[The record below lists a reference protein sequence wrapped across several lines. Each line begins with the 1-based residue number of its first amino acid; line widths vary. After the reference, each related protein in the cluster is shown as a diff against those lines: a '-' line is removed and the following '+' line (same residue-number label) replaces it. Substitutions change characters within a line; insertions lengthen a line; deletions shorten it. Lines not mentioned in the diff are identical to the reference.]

1 MRVEGADDRGSVT
14 MTRDGSGVIVSVG
27 PGMEQ
32 VLGWG
37 AEDLVG
43 RPSTE
48 LIHPEDQPAAISTWF
63 SMLDAPGQSRTWQG
77 RYRGSDGNWRWVE
90 TVNVSHL
97 DDPSAPV
104 VLTTMRLADGERV
117 NLAEALRARE
127 QLFSRLSEAV
137 PIGVFQMDAEG
148 TVTFSNE
155 RLRTILGAGASA
167 TVAAHF
173 AAVAEADRPVVQN
186 ALDQVLEDRH
196 VDDVELRI
204 EVAGPGRG
212 RPEAE
217 RVCVLSMRPLTDE
230 AGGVTGAVGCV
241 VDVTEQVQLRRQ
253 LELRATTDE
262 LTSCL
267 NRGAIL
273 EVLATAVAREPTS
286 GLAVIFVDLCRFK
299 EVNDRFGHAV
309 GDQVLELAAIRLRSV
324 VREGD
329 RVGRFGGDEFLVVCP
344 GVDGEPAALEIAE
357 RIRTALTDCVELAT
371 GTVELLAS
379 IGVAWSPEPLH
390 PDALVSR
397 ADQAMY
403 RAKRA
408 GSSAVEVFAGLG

>member
-1 MRVEGADDRGSVT
+1 
-14 MTRDGSGVIVSVG
+14 MTRDGVGVILSIG

-37 AEDLVG
+37 SDDLVG

-48 LIHPEDQPAAISTWF
+48 LIHPEDQPGAISSWF
-63 SMLDAPGQSRTWQG
+63 SMLDAPGQSCTWQG
-77 RYRGSDGNWRWVE
+77 RYQGSDGTWRWVE

-97 DDPSAPV
+97 DDPSDPV
-104 VLTTMRLADGERV
+104 VLTTMRLADGEQV

-127 QLFSRLSEAV
+127 QLLGQLSEAM
-137 PIGVFQMDAEG
+137 PIGVFQMDTQE
-148 TVTFSNE
+148 TVIFCNE
-155 RLRTILGAGASA
+155 RFRTILGAGAEASP
-167 TVAAHF
+167 TVAANF
-173 AAVAEADRPVVQN
+173 ASVAEADRPVLRS
-186 ALDQVLEDRH
+186 ALDRVLDDQH

-204 EVAGPGRG
+204 VVG
-212 RPEAE
+212 RPDTGHPGAE
-217 RVCVLSMRPLTDE
+217 QVCVLSMRPLTDD

-273 EVLATAVAREPTS
+273 EVLATAVARDPAA
-286 GLAVIFVDLCRFK
+286 GLAVVFVDLCRFK

-309 GDQVLELAAIRLRSV
+309 GDQVLELAGDRLRSV

-344 GVDGEPAALEIAE
+344 GVDGEPAALEIGE
-357 RIRTALTDCVELAT
+357 RIRTALTDCVEVAT

-379 IGVAWSPEPLH
+379 IGVAWSTEPLH
-390 PDALVSR
+390 PDTLVSR